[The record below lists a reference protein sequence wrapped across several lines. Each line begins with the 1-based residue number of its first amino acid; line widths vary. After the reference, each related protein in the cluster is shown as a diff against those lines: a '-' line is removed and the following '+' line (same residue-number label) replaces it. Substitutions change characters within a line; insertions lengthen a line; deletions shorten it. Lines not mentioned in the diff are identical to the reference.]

1 MTINGTKLTTA
12 RLKLK
17 SLIVPLMVLYS
28 GPGDLH
34 YRGGSKGVDWAA
46 SHPPRQVCLIK
57 RKINRR
63 TKTIT
68 EATLSPIVPLSFC
81 QVSHPTPPPPLQ
93 KPLIRQCPISR
104 GTQRFVSGNICSEGL
119 NRLRFSDLIAVK
131 A

>member
-1 MTINGTKLTTA
+1 MTINGTKLTTV

-57 RKINRR
+57 RKIKRR
-63 TKTIT
+63 IKTIT

-81 QVSHPTPPPPLQ
+81 QVSHPTPPPSKILDPPVPNL
-93 KPLIRQCPISR
+93 P
-104 GTQRFVSGNICSEGL
+104 
-119 NRLRFSDLIAVK
+119 
-131 A
+131 